1 EEVRSTLLRLATMGP
16 AIDGLTPEERGIR
29 SLFGPD
35 PAPEV
40 FLEAADEKRIRCQRG
55 LRERFGEGLHTAG
68 RYFPA
73 MERIF
78 QEHDLPVE
86 LTRLPL
92 IESCFDV
99 RAYSKVGAAGIW
111 QFMPKTGRLY
121 KLRVTKHVDE
131 RRDPIA
137 STRGA
142 ARFLDQ
148 LHDNLGTWP
157 LAITAWNH
165 GPAGMARAVREV
177 GTEDIA
183 AIVQEYQSRSFGF
196 ASRNFYAE
204 FLAALDVER
213 HATAYFPHHP
223 VVQEPAA
230 SDQDQD
236 EGEIVPAGIRQ
247 PAPAREAVA
256 GPTRAKTH
264 HGGRGKPRRVKVA
277 NARSGRAKT
286 QPEHSGQVAKLPDA

>member
-1 EEVRSTLLRLATMGP
+1 ACDETTKQTRKRCAGGVLLDPLQSALLPSLVRSVIFADIGMLRSPKMRGIRVLLQLIVLTLAANARASGDAFPRPATLEPQVRFWRSVFGDYSKHQIVVHDTEDLDKIYRVLDFRPYADGEMNDVQLERLERAAMDDAIEEVRSTLLRLATMGP

-35 PAPEV
+35 PSPEA

-121 KLRVTKHVDE
+121 KLRVTKHVD
-131 RRDPIA
+131 
-137 STRGA
+137 
-142 ARFLDQ
+142 
-148 LHDNLGTWP
+148 
-157 LAITAWNH
+157 
-165 GPAGMARAVREV
+165 
-177 GTEDIA
+177 
-183 AIVQEYQSRSFGF
+183 
-196 ASRNFYAE
+196 
-204 FLAALDVER
+204 
-213 HATAYFPHHP
+213 
-223 VVQEPAA
+223 
-230 SDQDQD
+230 
-236 EGEIVPAGIRQ
+236 
-247 PAPAREAVA
+247 
-256 GPTRAKTH
+256 
-264 HGGRGKPRRVKVA
+264 
-277 NARSGRAKT
+277 
-286 QPEHSGQVAKLPDA
+286 